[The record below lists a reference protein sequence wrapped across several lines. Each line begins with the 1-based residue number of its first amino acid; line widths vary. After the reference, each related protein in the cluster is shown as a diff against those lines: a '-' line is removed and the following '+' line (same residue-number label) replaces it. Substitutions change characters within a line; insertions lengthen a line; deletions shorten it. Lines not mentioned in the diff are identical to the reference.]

1 LNNTECGWYGRW
13 QGTVSASNEWG
24 RFLFL
29 LFCLDEALRICC
41 LFAGVGSD
49 VVFRLDLPL
58 QMEKQLYWQRLSLR
72 ICWISLIPIL
82 PGMAAPIAVA
92 LQPPNENEA
101 RDTWT
106 IDNLRSKKGWHHTKM
121 CLCEFELCIFIW
133 SDRCIYLLSKVM
145 ISRQFIC
152 SLNRNQVLWFWREIA
167 TFRAFNFTM

>member
-1 LNNTECGWYGRW
+1 MVMFSIFSLSCNREPNAIESSTSPPPPIRFQRDATKLRIRLNNTECGWYGRW

-41 LFAGVGSD
+41 LFAGAGSD

-101 RDTWT
+101 RDT
-106 IDNLRSKKGWHHTKM
+106 
-121 CLCEFELCIFIW
+121 
-133 SDRCIYLLSKVM
+133 
-145 ISRQFIC
+145 
-152 SLNRNQVLWFWREIA
+152 
-167 TFRAFNFTM
+167 